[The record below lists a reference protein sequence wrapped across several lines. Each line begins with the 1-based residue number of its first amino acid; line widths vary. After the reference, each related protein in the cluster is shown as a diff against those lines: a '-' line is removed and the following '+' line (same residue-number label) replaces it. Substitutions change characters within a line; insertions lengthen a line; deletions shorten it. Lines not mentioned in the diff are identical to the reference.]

1 MIRKDIKALAA
12 YHVPDSSGMMK
23 LDAMENPFALPDN
36 LREAWVKELAQVEIN
51 RYPDADML
59 ALRQQIAEQEGLQP
73 EQVLLGNG
81 SDEIIQ
87 MLLLANDPGVCVTPV
102 PTFVMYELISQWL
115 KRSVASVPLAK
126 DFSLDADQFLQ
137 VCAREKAVMAFLA
150 CPNNPTGNLWSEE
163 TIVKITKGF
172 RGLVVIDEAYAP
184 FAERTHT
191 HLIAPNVMVLR
202 TFSKLGWAG
211 LRLGYL
217 LGNADVIADL
227 NKVRMPYNINSLT
240 QASARFFLRHSD
252 VFEKQARDICF
263 ERNRMTASLMALDG
277 IEVFPS
283 QANFILMRVQDADAV
298 FESLKSRGILIKNM
312 HAQGGL
318 LSQCLRITVGSKD
331 ENNAVLV
338 ALREIVS

>member
-1 MIRKDIKALAA
+1 MIRKDIKALAP
-12 YHVPDSSGMMK
+12 YHVPDASGMIK
-23 LDAMENPFALPDN
+23 LDAMENPFSLPDA
-36 LREAWVKELAQVEIN
+36 LRESWVKELAQVEIN
-51 RYPDADML
+51 RYPDADMQG
-59 ALRQQIAEQEGLQP
+59 LREKIAEQEGLQP

-87 MLLLANDPGVCVTPV
+87 MLLLANEPGVCVTPA

-115 KRSVASVPLAK
+115 RRSVASVPLQK

-150 CPNNPTGNLWSEE
+150 CPNNPTGNLWDQE
-163 TIVKITKGF
+163 TVEKIARGF

-191 HLIAPNVMVLR
+191 SLIAPNVMVLR

-217 LGNADVIADL
+217 LGDADVITDL

-240 QASARFFLRHSD
+240 QVSAGFFLQHSE
-252 VFEKQARDICF
+252 VFQKQARDICF
-263 ERNRMTASLMALDG
+263 ERNRMTAALMSLDSV
-277 IEVFPS
+277 EVFPS
-283 QANFILMRVQDADAV
+283 QANFILLRVDDADSV
-298 FESLKSRGILIKNM
+298 FEGLKERGILIKNM

-318 LSQCLRITVGSKD
+318 LKQCLRITVGSKD
-331 ENNAVLV
+331 ENNAVLA
-338 ALREIVS
+338 ALREIIS